1 MISEWESETRD
12 GCEVEHQKMSDSVS
26 KTRERK
32 VGCGVE
38 DEMISELE
46 IETREDGCGVGDDIG
61 IAE

>member
-1 MISEWESETRD
+1 
-12 GCEVEHQKMSDSVS
+12 MSDSVS
-26 KTRERK
+26 KTRERT

-46 IETREDGCGVGDDIG
+46 IETREDGSGVGDDIG